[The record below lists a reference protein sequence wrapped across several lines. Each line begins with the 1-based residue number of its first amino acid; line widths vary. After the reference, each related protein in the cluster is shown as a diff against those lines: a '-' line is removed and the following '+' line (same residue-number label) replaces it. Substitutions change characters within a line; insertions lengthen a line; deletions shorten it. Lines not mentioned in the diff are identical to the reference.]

1 MTHTPFTVA
10 IIGAGP
16 SGLFAAEHLVKAGC
30 AVHVFEQKPT
40 PARKFLMAGRGGLNI
55 THSEPYEE
63 FVERYAKSK
72 PFLKSALDD
81 FTPADMRAWCD
92 GLGQETFV
100 GTSGRVFPKAM
111 KASPLLRAWLSRLE
125 KDGVQFHYRHTW
137 RGWKDEYELVFATQD
152 KDDATFKADATLLA
166 MGGASW
172 PSLGSDAAW
181 VDWLSQRGV
190 TIAPFVP
197 ANCGFHVEWSEYI
210 IQKFSGHPLK
220 SITLTHADKTV
231 PGELMISEKGVE
243 GGVVYALSADIRDAI
258 VQDGCTTVSI
268 DLKPSWTKDIIVQKL
283 NTRPKGKMSFST
295 WIQKVLGLSPLSI
308 ALLQEAD
315 RGISKS
321 THDDVAMAI
330 KGVPL
335 TINAPFSIERA
346 ISSAGGIKLDAVGT
360 NYKLSNIP
368 GVFAAGEMLD
378 WEAPTGGYLLQACFA
393 TGKAAANGILNWRKQ
408 TNMS

>member
-55 THSEPYEE
+55 THSEPYEQ
-63 FVERYAKSK
+63 FVERYGNAK
-72 PFLKSALDD
+72 PFLKRTLND

-100 GTSGRVFPKAM
+100 GTSGRVFPKVM

-137 RGWKDEYELVFATQD
+137 CGWKDENELVFETQN
-152 KDDATFKADATLLA
+152 KAEFTFKANATLLA

-181 VDWLSQRGV
+181 VDWLSQRG
-190 TIAPFVP
+190 TNITPFMP
-197 ANCGFHVEWSEYI
+197 ANCGFHVSWSDHI
-210 IQKFSGHPLK
+210 IHKFAGQPLK
-220 SITLTHADKTV
+220 SIALTHADRTV
-231 PGELMISEKGVE
+231 PGELIISEKGVE
-243 GGVVYALSADIRDAI
+243 GGAIYALSARIRDAI
-258 VQDGCTTVSI
+258 AQGGHTTISI
-268 DLKPSWTKDIIVQKL
+268 DLKPSWTKDIIANKL
-283 NTRPKGKMSFST
+283 NKKPKGKMSFST

-321 THDDVAMAI
+321 THHDVAMAI

-335 TINAPFSIERA
+335 TLNAPFSIERA
-346 ISSAGGIKLDAVGT
+346 ISSAGGIKLGAVDT
-360 NYKLSNIP
+360 NYMLSNIP

-393 TGKAAANGILNWRKQ
+393 TGKAAANGILNWRNQ